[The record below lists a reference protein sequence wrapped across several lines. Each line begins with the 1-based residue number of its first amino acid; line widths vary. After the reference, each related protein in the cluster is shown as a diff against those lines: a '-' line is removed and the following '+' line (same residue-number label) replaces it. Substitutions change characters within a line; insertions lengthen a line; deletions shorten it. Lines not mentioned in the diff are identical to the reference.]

1 MWTMGI
7 IIMALNIFK
16 SLRQYAGKWSVKE
29 TRNFTQEE
37 IAAVERNEIVAS
49 QYGNSVCFYM
59 ADGGMTFIPLST
71 NSTKGVGESID
82 LSKAKLLTLSKTGE
96 DDILRVEE

>member
-1 MWTMGI
+1 
-7 IIMALNIFK
+7 MANIFAK
-16 SLRQYAGKWSVKE
+16 LRQYAGKWNVSDS
-29 TRNFTQEE
+29 RNFSQEE

-59 ADGGMTFIPLST
+59 VGGGMTFIPLST

-82 LSKAKLLTLSKTGE
+82 LTKAKLLTLSKSGE